1 MIDEG
6 YTKYEVDW
14 HRTPP
19 LPADDVR
26 SLNECRNR
34 LYEAGLVGYY
44 AEHGVGFGNLSIR
57 GATPGT
63 FVISGTQTGHIPHT
77 DARHYALVTGYDIA
91 ANRVT
96 CEGPVQ
102 ASSEALTHAAIYE
115 LDPAIRAIAHAHSG
129 ELWRR
134 LKDRIP
140 TTAPDVPYGT
150 PEMAREFRRLY
161 AETDFAETGVAVMAG
176 HEEGLVA
183 VGATIDEAT
192 DRLLALPRFST
203 PPRHTTPP

>member
-1 MIDEG
+1 MTPAGPIDEG

-14 HRTPP
+14 RPAPP
-19 LPADDVR
+19 LPADALQE
-26 SLNECRNR
+26 LNDCRNR
-34 LYEAGLVGYY
+34 LYDAGLVGYY
-44 AEHGVGFGNLSIR
+44 EQHGVGYGNLSIR
-57 GATPGT
+57 GPKPGS
-63 FVISGTQTGHIPHT
+63 FIISGTQTGHIPRT
-77 DARHYALVTGYDIA
+77 DASHYSLVTGYDID
-91 ANRVT
+91 ANRVS

-129 ELWRR
+129 ELWRKLR
-134 LKDRIP
+134 DRIP

-161 AETDFAETGVAVMAG
+161 EETDFARSGIAVMAG

-183 VGATIDEAT
+183 YGATIAEAT
-192 DRLLALPRFST
+192 DRLLTLTRT
-203 PPRHTTPP
+203 